1 MLDLWINVSGN
12 SPSLQHSRILEAN
25 NLGTLR
31 DDLRVTT
38 PPRSILQ
45 LDFEFGNGES
55 ENVAPDLRDPD
66 SIGRGTAHSPGKGSE
81 NCSW

>member
-1 MLDLWINVSGN
+1 MLDPWIDVSGD
-12 SPSLQHSRILEAN
+12 SASLQHSRILEAN

-55 ENVAPDLRDPD
+55 ENIAPDLWVLD
-66 SIGRGTAHSPGKGSE
+66 STGRGAAHSPGKKE
-81 NCSW
+81 